1 MDSARWGRIVGIFEA
16 VLEAPAAERASR
28 LESLTAGE
36 PELAAEVRRL
46 LDSDTAAGGFLEE
59 PAALPPAPTV
69 RLALPATI
77 GRYQVRERIGR
88 GGFGEVFRCLD
99 PRLEREVAVKTLHS
113 ADPDLGR
120 RFLREAVIS
129 ARLDHPGIVRVFDSG
144 RDGDTPYLVQELLAG
159 EDLDRRLSSGRLP
172 GLAQRL
178 AWLREVAQALAWAH
192 AAGVVHRDLKP
203 ANLRVLPDGHVKVMD
218 FGIAHLEG
226 RDTRLTGLG
235 TVMGT
240 LAYMAPEQ
248 VRGEPTTEA
257 SDLYSFGVVAYELLT
272 SARPFIAESG
282 PALLYQVLEG
292 RPLPIHERWP
302 ACPAALARLVD
313 RCLAREPARRYPD
326 FPALLLDLERVAG
339 ELDPR
344 LEAPVASGG
353 ERASES
359 RRWRRLSGRR
369 GRWLAAAGVAALALL
384 AGWLLSRRPES
395 PSLAAATASP
405 PLGAVVL
412 EARPWAR
419 ILSAEGP
426 SGPLDLGSRSSFTP
440 VLWRLPAGRWVFDL
454 HHPRAAVAE
463 RCEVEVRP
471 GEVVRCERVFARPE
485 VAEFLRR
492 FDGEAEP

>member
-16 VLEAPAAERASR
+16 VLEAPAGERDAL
-28 LESLTAGE
+28 LERLTAEE
-36 PELAAEVRRL
+36 PELAVEVRRL
-46 LDSDTAAGGFLEE
+46 LQADTAAGGFLEE
-59 PAALPPAPTV
+59 PAALPPAPTR

-77 GRYQVRERIGR
+77 GRYRVRERIGR

-99 PRLEREVAVKTLHS
+99 PQLEREVAVKTLHS
-113 ADPDLGR
+113 DDPELGR

-159 EDLDRRLSSGRLP
+159 EDLDRRLASGRLP

-178 AWLREVAQALAWAH
+178 AWLREVAEALAWAH

-203 ANLRVLPDGHVKVMD
+203 ANLRVLPDGHVKVLD

-248 VRGEPTTEA
+248 VRGEPATEA
-257 SDLYSFGVVAYELLT
+257 SDVYSFGVVAYELLT
-272 SARPFIAESG
+272 SARPFTAESG
-282 PALLYQVLEG
+282 PALLYQVLES
-292 RPLPIHERWP
+292 RPRPIRERWP
-302 ACPAALARLVD
+302 ACPPALARLVD
-313 RCLAREPARRYPD
+313 RCLAREPARRYAGFGP
-326 FPALLLDLERVAG
+326 LLVDLEEVIRQ
-339 ELDPR
+339 LDPR
-344 LEAPVASGG
+344 LPAPVPVAG
-353 ERASES
+353 EGPLRS
-359 RRWRRLSGRR
+359 RLWRRLRSVRW
-369 GRWLAAAGVAALALL
+369 RWLLAAGVATLAL
-384 AGWLLSRRPES
+384 AGWLVSRRPER
-395 PSLAAATASP
+395 PPPVGATASP
-405 PLGAVVL
+405 PLGAVVI

-419 ILSAEGP
+419 ILAARGP
-426 SGPLDLGSRSSFTP
+426 AGPLDLAGRASFTP
-440 VLWRLPAGRWVFDL
+440 ALWRLPPGRWIFELD
-454 HHPRAAVAE
+454 HPRAVVVE

-471 GEVVRCERVFARPE
+471 GEVARCERVFARPE